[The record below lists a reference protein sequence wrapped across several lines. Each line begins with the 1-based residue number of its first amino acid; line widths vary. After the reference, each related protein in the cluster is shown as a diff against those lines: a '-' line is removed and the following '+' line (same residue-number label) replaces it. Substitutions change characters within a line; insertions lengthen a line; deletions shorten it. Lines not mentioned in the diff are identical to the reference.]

1 MKAVTTLLLAAVLW
15 PSVAQSAT
23 PDNQFALKG
32 VGRLTCEQF
41 LTERTAGSEV
51 YWNIGGWI
59 DGYASAY
66 NAYVPETYDIS
77 AHAPGT
83 AADTLSVFMARH
95 CEQNTQDPIGLV
107 LKSLLDRLHAIRIT
121 DRSDVTTVAVN
132 GETYHVYASVLKHVQ
147 QTLIRDGYY
156 DGAPDGKFGPKLQT
170 ALREYQA
177 AAGMPATGAPT
188 QATMVRILF
197 ADLSANPATAAR

>member
-1 MKAVTTLLLAAVLW
+1 MKAVKTLLLAIALW
-15 PSVAQSAT
+15 PFVAQSAT
-23 PDNQFALKG
+23 PHDQFALKG

-41 LTERTAGSEV
+41 LAERTAGSQV

-95 CEQNTQDPIGLV
+95 CAQNTQDPIGLV
-107 LKSLLDRLHAIRIT
+107 LKSLLERLHAIRVA
-121 DRSDVTTVAVN
+121 DRRDVTTVAVS
-132 GETYHVYASVLKHVQ
+132 GETYRVYASVLAHVQ

-156 DGAPDGKFGPKLQT
+156 DGAPDGKFGPKLQA
-170 ALREYQA
+170 ALSEYQA

-197 ADLSANPATAAR
+197 ADLSAAPATAAR